1 MMDKFECRVSH
12 FLFADWRGKVF
23 IGNEEATPTL
33 HLLVWGVNLQLGYII
48 IDGYYYE
55 KYI

>member
-12 FLFADWRGKVF
+12 FLFADWRGKIF

-33 HLLVWGVNLQLGYII
+33 HLLVWGVNLQPGYII
-48 IDGYYYE
+48 IGGYYYE